1 MNFLFFLL
9 LINRLYNYINFK
21 ELFFYLVK
29 MKIGPSY
36 LTMIDRGETFPLFT
50 LSIYIFIYFYFLK
63 HFFFISQ
70 KCYPIQKKRLK
81 KLKKKSIENLLISK
95 VSMVFFIH
103 IIFLLIR

>member
-63 HFFFISQ
+63 QFFFYFAKMLSD
-70 KCYPIQKKRLK
+70 P
-81 KLKKKSIENLLISK
+81 KKKTKKTKKK
-95 VSMVFFIH
+95 VN
-103 IIFLLIR
+103 